1 MVRSLRFGFVLLAV
15 LLAVGVV
22 AAIASAGPAVT
33 ETVTGKDTD
42 NFVDVA
48 PTCEGGGPLF
58 DITLDFNFV
67 EHSTVSDTG
76 AHFTFTQTGTFVAVA
91 LDPGVPDASGTFTV
105 WGGFNENPGGAVNGT
120 FTMSVRGRFEDGTR
134 INTHLVDHFN
144 ETPSGAAFFFTRCH
158 D

>member
-58 DITLDFNFV
+58 THSDMPIAVLLGRGSARWADSDRDFLQLDLSPFV
-67 EHSTVSDTG
+67 
-76 AHFTFTQTGTFVAVA
+76 
-91 LDPGVPDASGTFTV
+91 DP
-105 WGGFNENPGGAVNGT
+105 
-120 FTMSVRGRFEDGTR
+120 
-134 INTHLVDHFN
+134 
-144 ETPSGAAFFFTRCH
+144 
-158 D
+158 

>member
-48 PTCEGGGPLF
+48 PTCEGGGPLKELGKLDVARESSCALHATSLVF
-58 DITLDFNFV
+58 SRQALSFPRSLCSAAPLKRQFGGCFWQPGEQYPLPTGSGPIRQCAVSCTTRRDATLR
-67 EHSTVSDTG
+67 
-76 AHFTFTQTGTFVAVA
+76 TQTC
-91 LDPGVPDASGTFTV
+91 GV
-105 WGGFNENPGGAVNGT
+105 
-120 FTMSVRGRFEDGTR
+120 R
-134 INTHLVDHFN
+134 
-144 ETPSGAAFFFTRCH
+144 
-158 D
+158 